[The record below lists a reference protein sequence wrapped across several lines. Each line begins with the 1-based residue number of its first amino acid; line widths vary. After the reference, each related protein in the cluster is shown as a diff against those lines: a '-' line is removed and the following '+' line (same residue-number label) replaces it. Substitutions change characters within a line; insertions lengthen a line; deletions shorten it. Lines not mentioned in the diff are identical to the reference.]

1 MAHKALAV
9 AFSMTVAI
17 SPLSATPMVAA
28 PAGGPDSKYCMRVEA
43 ATGSRIET
51 VQCWTRAE
59 WPTKASMWI
68 MIGPRKASASSRE
81 CAGRVPRATAARG
94 QPIPWATVQSRAFV
108 DRPGELRSDSEAGG
122 NAARCR

>member
-59 WPTKASMWI
+59 WADQGVDVDHDWTKEGVGVIA
-68 MIGPRKASASSRE
+68 
-81 CAGRVPRATAARG
+81 
-94 QPIPWATVQSRAFV
+94 
-108 DRPGELRSDSEAGG
+108 
-122 NAARCR
+122 